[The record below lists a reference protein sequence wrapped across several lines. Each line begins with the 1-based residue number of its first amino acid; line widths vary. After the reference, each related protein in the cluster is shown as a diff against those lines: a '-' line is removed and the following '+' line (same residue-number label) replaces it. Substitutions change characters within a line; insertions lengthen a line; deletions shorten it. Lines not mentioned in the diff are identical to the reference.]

1 MTAEKPAKA
10 HPVIKRVQY
19 KGEEYEV
26 NYSAMTSVRYQRRLA
41 NAEKDFSAYW
51 DALDAICCG
60 RLDEYQERIPEP
72 DGEMGEYGTS
82 VDGFNAFI
90 EAATEQAAAK
100 N

>member
-1 MTAEKPAKA
+1 MTAGKPTKA

-41 NAEKDFSAYW
+41 NAEKNFSAYW
-51 DALDAICCG
+51 DALDVICCG
-60 RLDEYQERIPEP
+60 RLDEYQDRIPEP

-82 VDGFNAFI
+82 VEGLDAFI
-90 EAATEQAAAK
+90 AAATKQAAAK